1 MRLDVHIYTLQ
12 ELLCILV
19 CHEDKELLQSSCLG
33 IRAHLTLV
41 LSPRFALG
49 FILHSEPLLGIRHL
63 FAHLIFAFHFQ
74 LS

>member
-19 CHEDKELLQSSCLG
+19 CHEDKELLQSSCLRS
-33 IRAHLTLV
+33 RAHLTLV

-49 FILHSEPLLGIRHL
+49 FILHSKPLLGIRHL
-63 FAHLIFAFHFQ
+63 FAHLILAFHFQ